1 MKIAIITPRFSISG
15 VPLAQIRFAR
25 SLADKGF
32 DVDLIIGHI
41 PKKNKLPPLPN
52 LNKIIVTKNNKVKFM
67 LVPIMKYLV
76 LNKPKII
83 FSAED
88 HLNIIVIFAAILTF
102 SSVKISGSSRVTP
115 YDTYS
120 SKIFSKGWV
129 LKQLMKLVMWRADV
143 LTCVSKDMVKQ
154 YGKVFKNPKHVY
166 AYNIVDDYTSRSRL
180 NEDVDHEWFNEKKT
194 PIILAAGKLAPWK
207 GFSYLIKAIK
217 IIEKKTDA
225 KLIILG
231 DGELRNELQK
241 LINDLGLSNRIQL
254 LGYVENSLKYFSK
267 ANIFVLS
274 SLVEGLPNVL
284 VESMLCGCT
293 PVSTNCPTGPNEVLN
308 NGKYGYLVNVK
319 DAKDLARGI
328 NEALKKPIDKMKLEK
343 AITPFRDTEVIK
355 RHFKLLNIN

>member
-1 MKIAIITPRFSISG
+1 MLITNG
-15 VPLAQIRFAR
+15 L
-25 SLADKGF
+25 
-32 DVDLIIGHI
+32 
-41 PKKNKLPPLPN
+41 
-52 LNKIIVTKNNKVKFM
+52 VK
-67 LVPIMKYLV
+67 
-76 LNKPKII
+76 
-83 FSAED
+83 
-88 HLNIIVIFAAILTF
+88 
-102 SSVKISGSSRVTP
+102 
-115 YDTYS
+115 
-120 SKIFSKGWV
+120 
-129 LKQLMKLVMWRADV
+129 
-143 LTCVSKDMVKQ
+143 
-154 YGKVFKNPKHVY
+154 
-166 AYNIVDDYTSRSRL
+166 
-180 NEDVDHEWFNEKKT
+180 KKT
-194 PIILAAGKLAPWK
+194 PIIVAAGKLAPWK

-308 NGKYGYLVNVK
+308 NGKYGYLVNMK

-343 AITPFRDTEVIK
+343 AIAPFRDTEVIK